1 MYLCMLE
8 CQVASVMFDPMD
20 YSPPGSSVHGIPQAR
35 ILEEVALPSSR
46 LSPWPRDQSRAS
58 CLLHWQ
64 VGSLPLAPPGKT
76 SIYVSSSVQSF
87 SRVQLIA
94 TPWITPCQASLSIT
108 NSRSSLRLTS
118 IESVMASSHL
128 SLFRPL
134 LLLPPIP
141 PSTRVFFNE
150 STLRMRWPKDWSFSF
165 SIILPKKSQGWS
177 PSEWTG
183 WISLQSKGLPSLLQH
198 HISKASILWRSAFFT
213 VQLSHPYITTGKT
226 IA

>member
-118 IESVMASSHL
+118 IESVMPSSHL
-128 SLFRPL
+128 ILYPMFS
-134 LLLPPIP
+134 
-141 PSTRVFFNE
+141 E
-150 STLRMRWPKDWSFSF
+150 S
-165 SIILPKKSQGWS
+165 
-177 PSEWTG
+177 
-183 WISLQSKGLPSLLQH
+183 
-198 HISKASILWRSAFFT
+198 
-213 VQLSHPYITTGKT
+213 ITML
-226 IA
+226 